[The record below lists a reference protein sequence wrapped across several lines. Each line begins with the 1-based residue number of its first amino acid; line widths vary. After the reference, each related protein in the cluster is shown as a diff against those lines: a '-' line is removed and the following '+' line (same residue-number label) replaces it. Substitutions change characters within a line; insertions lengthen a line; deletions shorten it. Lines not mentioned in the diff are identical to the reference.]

1 MKLDIIFVTYNHENI
16 IKECY
21 DKVKKELKD
30 IKHKIIFVDNCSTDD
45 TIELLEK
52 IQNKD
57 DDHTRI
63 IKLSKH
69 TNYNSCVLAGLNYSK
84 NKYAIVYDMDL
95 DCNVNIKKMITFLEE
110 NKSYDS
116 ICLCRNIKKDT
127 FFKNIYK
134 KVINKINFYKNI
146 DGVSNFRI
154 FNRKMIDAIVTHS
167 IDNEITNYTFDNIGF
182 NVYYDTVKC
191 DHESEE
197 IIFVSPYLKPVVLSL
212 VVGVTSILISLV
224 FFIINLIL
232 KNINFPIITFF
243 LLLLIS
249 GILFILVGIVGR
261 NMLKHIYKKEPNFI
275 IKERVGFDEK
285 VL

>member
-69 TNYNSCVLAGLNYSK
+69 TNFNSCVIAGLNYSK
-84 NKYAIVYDMDL
+84 GKYAIVYDMDL
-95 DCNVNIKKMITFLEE
+95 DCAVNIKKMITFLEE

-146 DGVSNFRI
+146 DGVSNFRV